1 MSDDQ
6 SITLGKALDDPVEKD
21 ADRIADEW
29 RRARPVDVTRLRHVE
44 PTFPRNPNRGT

>member
-6 SITLGKALDDPVEKD
+6 RIPLGKALDDPVEKD

-29 RRARPVDVTRLRHVE
+29 RLARAVDVARLRHVE
-44 PTFPRNPNRGT
+44 PTFPRNSNRGT